1 MLTLLTGEITPIPGL
16 VTGKGLIPC
25 RLEPAG
31 LYTHL
36 LATELVFN

>member
-1 MLTLLTGEITPIPGL
+1 MLTLLTGEMTPIPGL
-16 VTGKGLIPC
+16 VTGNGLIPG

-36 LATELVFN
+36 LGTTLTL